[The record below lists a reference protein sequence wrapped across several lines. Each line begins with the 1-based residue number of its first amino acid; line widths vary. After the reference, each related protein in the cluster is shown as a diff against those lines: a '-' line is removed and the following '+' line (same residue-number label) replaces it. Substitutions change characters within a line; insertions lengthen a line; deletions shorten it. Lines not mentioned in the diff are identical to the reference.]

1 MGSGNYNS
9 WKTYWANLEV
19 TSSDLQQLTD
29 YLFEKEEPSTVDGLL
44 QVLIDHRLGERE
56 ADRKQK
62 LESVGELYVPANSY
76 EIGAKLRFP
85 EKDWK
90 QAIVI
95 SNRPGEN
102 LGLGEFTVT
111 EVEFEDGSRQS
122 FATNLTE
129 HALNAKVYKEH
140 DDEPEN
146 PSEIHTLFAPILRGK
161 LRKALEKQS

>member
-62 LESVGELYVPANSY
+62 LESVGELYVP
-76 EIGAKLRFP
+76 
-85 EKDWK
+85 
-90 QAIVI
+90 
-95 SNRPGEN
+95 
-102 LGLGEFTVT
+102 VT
-111 EVEFEDGSRQS
+111 AMR
-122 FATNLTE
+122 L
-129 HALNAKVYKEH
+129 ALNCVSRRRTGNKPLSSQIARAR
-140 DDEPEN
+140 
-146 PSEIHTLFAPILRGK
+146 TWA
-161 LRKALEKQS
+161 